1 LSDKSEDVE
10 ALIAAAKKLREEAGE
25 AEVAMGKTIVKS
37 EDIVESKKKMTFDEA
52 FKALS
57 AVKTSEYDSLKSITS
72 RFDDPPPSTMNLKPF
87 PLTLDGLSQRTG
99 GQITAEALGVGGEDD
114 VSLDDFKY
122 ATIAVTLAS
131 SVLAIAAGVIMP
143 NNTGATFTYLF
154 AVIPVLWIAVG
165 SSAPGILAGLIE
177 TFKGSNED
185 ADKKRERICYHE
197 AAHFLCGY
205 LVGLPVKSYGVGED
219 GYPFVEFF
227 DTKMGDLREEEN
239 GRKVEFEMEQVSKLA
254 VVSMAGSV
262 GEAIKLE
269 TAKGGDNDL
278 LALQSIFS
286 KSEEFIGAAK
296 QQEITRWGALMAWI
310 IIKENKE
317 AFEKLTEAVG
327 EGKSVEECAAIIECS

>member
-1 LSDKSEDVE
+1 
-10 ALIAAAKKLREEAGE
+10 
-25 AEVAMGKTIVKS
+25 
-37 EDIVESKKKMTFDEA
+37 
-52 FKALS
+52 
-57 AVKTSEYDSLKSITS
+57 
-72 RFDDPPPSTMNLKPF
+72 
-87 PLTLDGLSQRTG
+87 
-99 GQITAEALGVGGEDD
+99 
-114 VSLDDFKY
+114 
-122 ATIAVTLAS
+122 TLAS

-239 GRKVEFEMEQVSKLA
+239 VSKLA